1 MKSFIRVMKALS
13 DPNRV
18 RVLKLLQ
25 NNELCACEIQGL
37 LGLAQSTIS
46 KHMKLLEDAGL
57 VDKKRQGAWI
67 IYTLADGSE
76 SVYAETMLLELHH
89 WLENDKELNRM
100 RKILPDV
107 AVLRD
112 GCPK

>member
-1 MKSFIRVMKALS
+1 MKSLIRVMKSLS

-25 NNELCACEIQGL
+25 EKELCVCEIQGL
-37 LGLAQSTIS
+37 LGLAQSTVS
-46 KHMKLLEDAGL
+46 KHMKLLEDAGM
-57 VDKKRQGAWI
+57 VERKRQGTWI
-67 IYTLADGSE
+67 IYNLADGSE
-76 SVYAETMLLELHH
+76 SVYAETMLLEMRH
-89 WLENDKELNRM
+89 WLEDDKELNRM
-100 RKILPDV
+100 CKALPDV